1 MISREKPGNNHKKRI
16 GKTQEAHKNFV
27 FFVFLPLCLLW
38 LLSSLFCMSLNA
50 QVSGGSLSGTVTD
63 ASQAAIPGVQV
74 TLINT
79 ATGVTRTVATDATG
93 SYTVPDLLA
102 GNYEMTTA
110 APGFTTQV
118 RTGITVNVGASLVV
132 NVVMQ
137 AGDPTR
143 VVRVTVSGTSA
154 DQASSTVGGNI
165 STSTVVDSPLNG
177 RDWTQLATLQAGVT
191 GVQTGSAQGGGN
203 SQRGFGAALSISG
216 ARPDQ
221 NSYRLDGVSI
231 NDYSNGAPGS
241 VLGDNLGVDAVEQFS
256 VLGSNYPAE
265 YGRTTGG
272 VINAVTRSGTNAFHG
287 SVYEFLRNSALDAR
301 NFFDRRLQPTDPRIP
316 PFKRNQFGG
325 SLGGFFRKDRAF
337 VFADYEGLRQSLG
350 VTQVDTVPSAAARAG
365 VLSTG
370 SVLVDPAVSRFLQA
384 FYPLPNGPLLGTGD
398 TGIFSFAGQ
407 QVTTEDYF
415 TTKLDHRFSERDSI
429 SGTFMR
435 DNSKVIQPD
444 PFNELVANVVSRRQL
459 VTLREQHI
467 FSSKFLNAAR
477 FGFNRAVAIEGGVS
491 GVMNPLL
498 ADTAYGFVPGQ
509 FVGEVQAVP
518 GITNFTGGLN
528 AERPGTRTSSRNIA
542 WNSFQGAD
550 DVFLIK
556 GVHAL
561 QFGGLVERMQD
572 NLLLTSR
579 INGVFKFGLL
589 KDFLTNKPRNFVG
602 LLPVPVPTFGIRQTL
617 FGTYLQDDI
626 RLRKNLTIN
635 AGIRY
640 EVATVPTEAHGRL
653 SNLLH
658 LTDTVPRLSSP
669 YFLNPTL
676 RNFEPRVG
684 FAWSPTADGKSAI
697 RGGFGIFDVLPL
709 PYTFT
714 LITPFPLPFSNR
726 VFGDVL
732 LPGSFPTRAFLEFAG
747 DSTARSATYIE
758 QAPKRSYVMQW
769 NLSASREITD
779 GLALTVGY
787 VGSRGVHQPFRVDN
801 FDMVLPTLTSAGYLF
816 PPASSSQK
824 LNPNFG
830 RVTGMLWQ
838 ANSFYDALQMVITKR
853 LSHGLQVRGAYTW
866 GKSIDTLSATVADDA
881 YPNGLLN
888 PLFFDQRTT
897 RGLSDFDVRQTFV
910 SNFTWEV
917 PAPKM
922 GSRLTQW
929 AFGGWQLGGIYKAS
943 SGQPFT
949 PLLGGDPLGMKLD
962 ETNEPPNRLLGP
974 GCETLTN
981 PNRGSWANP
990 GDRDHYFK
998 SQCLASPPAFPNLPS
1013 LRGNLGRN
1021 TLIGPGVSKFDASVF
1036 KNNHTRLFSE
1046 NTNVQFRA
1054 EFFNLFNRA
1063 NFASPT
1069 DNLTVFDQTGN
1080 PIPSAGLITSTQTPS
1095 RQIQFALK
1103 VIW

>member
-1 MISREKPGNNHKKRI
+1 MILLVVGLLAFSNI
-16 GKTQEAHKNFV
+16 
-27 FFVFLPLCLLW
+27 LCV
-38 LLSSLFCMSLNA
+38 SLNA
-50 QVSGGSLSGTVTD
+50 QVSSGSLSGTVTD
-63 ASQAAIPGVQV
+63 TASQAPIPDAQV
-74 TLINT
+74 RLINM
-79 ATGVTRTVATDATG
+79 ATGVARTVATDNAG
-93 SYTVPDLLA
+93 FYTAPDLLP
-102 GNYEMTTA
+102 GTYEMTVA
-110 APGFTTQV
+110 APSFTTQV
-118 RTGITVNVGASLVV
+118 RTGIAVNVGASLVF

-137 AGDPTR
+137 AGDPAR
-143 VVRVTVSGTSA
+143 VVRLTVSGTPGDSPAVSGNVSA
-154 DQASSTVGGNI
+154 
-165 STSTVVDSPLNG
+165 STVVNSPLNG

-272 VINAVTRSGTNAFHG
+272 VINAVTR
-287 SVYEFLRNSALDAR
+287 Y
-301 NFFDRRLQPTDPRIP
+301 
-316 PFKRNQFGG
+316 
-325 SLGGFFRKDRAF
+325 
-337 VFADYEGLRQSLG
+337 
-350 VTQVDTVPSAAARAG
+350 
-365 VLSTG
+365 
-370 SVLVDPAVSRFLQA
+370 LQA
-384 FYPLPNGPLLGTGD
+384 FYPLPNGPLLGNGD
-398 TGIFSFAGQ
+398 TAIFSFAGQ
-407 QVTTEDYF
+407 QVTTENYF
-415 TTKLDHRFSERDSI
+415 TTKLDHKFSERDSI

-435 DNSKVIQPD
+435 DNSKVVQPD
-444 PFNELVANVVSRRQL
+444 AFDELLANVVSRRQL

-491 GVMNPLL
+491 RVMNPLL
-498 ADTAYGFVPGQ
+498 AEATFGFIPGQ
-509 FVGEVQAVP
+509 FAGEVQAVP

-528 AERPGTRTSSRNIA
+528 AQRPGTRSSSRNIS
-542 WNSFQGAD
+542 WNSFQWAD

-556 GVHAL
+556 GVHGL
-561 QFGGLVERMQD
+561 QFGVLVERMQD

-579 INGVFKFGLL
+579 TNGVFKFSSLS
-589 KDFLTNKPRNFVG
+589 DFLTNRPRNFVG
-602 LLPVPVPTFGIRQTL
+602 LLPLPIPTFGIRQTL
-617 FGTYLQDDI
+617 FGTYVQDDI
-626 RLRKNLTIN
+626 RLGRNLTLN
-635 AGIRY
+635 AGLRY
-640 EVATVPTEAHGRL
+640 EMATVPTEAHGRL
-653 SNLLH
+653 SNLLN
-658 LTDTVPRLSSP
+658 LTDTEPHLGSP

-676 RNFEPRVG
+676 HNFEPRVG
-684 FAWSPTADGKSAI
+684 FAWSPFADGKSAI

-714 LITPFPLPFSNR
+714 LITPFPLPFSYR
-726 VFGDVL
+726 IFGDVL
-732 LPGSFPTRAFLEFAG
+732 PPGSFPTEAFLASAG
-747 DSTARSATYIE
+747 TSTAGSASYVE
-758 QAPKRSYVMQW
+758 HAPKRSYVMQW
-769 NLSASREITD
+769 NLSASREIPA
-779 GLALTVGY
+779 GIILTIGY

-801 FDMVLPTLTSAGYLF
+801 FDMVLPTLTPAGYLF

-838 ANSFYDALQMVITKR
+838 ANSFYNALQMVITKKV
-853 LSHGLQVRGAYTW
+853 SHGVQVHGAYTR

-897 RGLSDFDVRQTFV
+897 RGLSDFDVRQNIVF
-910 SNFTWEV
+910 NFTWAV
-917 PAPKM
+917 PAPRM
-922 GSRLTQW
+922 RSRLTEW

-962 ETNEPPNRLLGP
+962 ETSEPPNRVPGS

-981 PNRGSWANP
+981 PGNP
-990 GDRDHYFK
+990 NHYIK
-998 SQCLASPPAFPNLPS
+998 TQCLAFPSPAT

-1021 TLIGPGVSKFDASVF
+1021 TLIGPGLSKFDASIF
-1036 KNNHTRLFSE
+1036 KNNHIRRFSE
-1046 NTNVQFRA
+1046 NVNVQFRA

-1063 NFASPT
+1063 NFSSPT
-1069 DNLTVFDQTGN
+1069 DNLTVFDQSGN
-1080 PIPSAGLITSTQTPS
+1080 AVSSAGLITSTQTPA
-1095 RQIQFALK
+1095 REIQFALK